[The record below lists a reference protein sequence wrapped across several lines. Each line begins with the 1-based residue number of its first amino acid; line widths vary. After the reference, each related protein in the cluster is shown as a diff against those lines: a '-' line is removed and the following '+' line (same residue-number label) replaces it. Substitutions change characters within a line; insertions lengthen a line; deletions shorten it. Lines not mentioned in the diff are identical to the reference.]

1 MTRWMFGSIRGP
13 VTTRCLRAGRICGGR
28 PTSIS
33 KPRTSVALYGQAP
46 YREVLTHA
54 FVVDV
59 DSRQKL
65 SKSQQGAY
73 AKPTE
78 AEYFVKKYGADLVRL
93 WVASVNFAD
102 EVP

>member
-1 MTRWMFGSIRGP
+1 M
-13 VTTRCLRAGRICGGR
+13 
-28 PTSIS
+28 
-33 KPRTSVALYGQAP
+33 TSVALYDQAP

-65 SKSQQGAY
+65 SKSQQGGY

-102 EVP
+102 EGPFCEKLFEQPTDNYRRIRKTLPILFGNLHNFDS